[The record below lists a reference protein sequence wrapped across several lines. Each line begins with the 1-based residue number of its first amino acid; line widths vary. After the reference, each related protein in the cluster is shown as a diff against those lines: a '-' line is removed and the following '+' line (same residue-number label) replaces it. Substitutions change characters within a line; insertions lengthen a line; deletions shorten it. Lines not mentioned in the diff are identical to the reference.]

1 MLKAKMMLILLLF
14 VQIIGLLAFND
25 ILIENQNITVS
36 KYKNNYFII
45 LEDSQFDKI
54 EYSNKCYQHIDN
66 KIDCTFIDIYN
77 NCIIC
82 HFLEITINKKTT
94 IWTIKAFLN
103 YLDDNLLIIPLE
115 YVILEEIFTKEN
127 FSIIIIN

>member
-1 MLKAKMMLILLLF
+1 MKIMLFLLF
-14 VQIIGLLAFND
+14 FTQIIGVLSLND
-25 ILIENQNITVS
+25 LLIENSNITVS

-45 LEDSQFDKI
+45 LENAPFDKV
-54 EYSNKCYQHIDN
+54 EYSNKCYQQIDN

-82 HFLEITINKKTT
+82 HFIETTINEKKN

-103 YLDDNLLIIPLE
+103 YISDNYLIIPIE
-115 YVILEEIFTKEN
+115 YGILEEIITKEN
-127 FSIIIIN
+127 FTIIILN